1 MWKARNIG
9 SGKLVAWDNLDKDGK
24 LLPYEQKITKS
35 GSQGSN
41 ACVEQDNSCTTA
53 ETPAP
58 TQPESSFEY
67 FGVEDSDS
75 GVISCPEPVCIKQYI
90 TVGKLEKHVASEK
103 HTFQDVSEPLGD
115 RIMKKWAEQ
124 FEQVPTSGNLSSQ
137 LESKLSSIH
146 LTDNLSVSSYK
157 ALQKGWALK
166 IPKRGPRFPD
176 KVRNYLQEKFDIGNT
191 TGHKSDP
198 VQVSV
203 DMRCARD

>member
-1 MWKARNIG
+1 M
-9 SGKLVAWDNLDKDGK
+9 
-24 LLPYEQKITKS
+24 LPYELKITES

-41 ACVEQDNSCTTA
+41 ACIEEDNSCTTA
-53 ETPAP
+53 ETPGP
-58 TQPESSFEY
+58 TQSESSFE
-67 FGVEDSDS
+67 DS
-75 GVISCPEPVCIKQYI
+75 GVKDSVSGLFSCPEPGCIKHYI
-90 TVGKLEKHVASEK
+90 TVGQLEKHVASEK

-166 IPKRGPRFPD
+166 VPNEPYDFLTR
-176 KVRNYLQEKFDIGNT
+176 
-191 TGHKSDP
+191 
-198 VQVSV
+198 
-203 DMRCARD
+203 